1 MRGMTTRCLTG
12 MMSVLALLAV
22 PISVRA
28 DAGDSTLVHAC
39 VSPKTGDIRIV
50 GQLSACDLRK
60 ENPIRWNVVGRQ
72 DSLGSPVPRG
82 PVVPAGPVSLT
93 RSPGSNGL
101 QVVDANGE
109 LVGQLVTDM
118 VVARR
123 LGEDWILL
131 GASKQYV
138 FGMNPMAVLYY
149 VTADCSGDIY
159 LAEDPSLLA
168 RSVLVGSTLYYAS
181 GVASEFG
188 IRSGRILEY
197 GSTGPC
203 ISGDYEVRASPT
215 GKLDL
220 STLTPPFR
228 VTE

>member
-1 MRGMTTRCLTG
+1 
-12 MMSVLALLAV
+12 
-22 PISVRA
+22 
-28 DAGDSTLVHAC
+28 
-39 VSPKTGDIRIV
+39 
-50 GQLSACDLRK
+50 
-60 ENPIRWNVVGRQ
+60 
-72 DSLGSPVPRG
+72 
-82 PVVPAGPVSLT
+82 
-93 RSPGSNGL
+93 
-101 QVVDANGE
+101 VDANGE

-131 GASKQYV
+131 AASKQHV
-138 FGMNPMAVLYY
+138 FGMNPLAVLYY
-149 VTADCSGDIY
+149 VTADWSGDIY

-168 RSVLVGSTLYYAS
+168 RSVLVGSTFYYAS